1 LNRRPLRVV
10 ALPWLLAPI
19 AAVAYLLT
27 AFATVWSEPAF
38 DRLPPEGRAATLAR
52 RCPVDALLVMGAAQ
66 YDGTPSG
73 AFERRLALAAALA
86 AEGCADRIVVS
97 GGGRDG
103 DRTTEGEAGVAW
115 LAPRVPAGVS
125 LQAETRARTS
135 VENLRFGAALLPPGR
150 ILIVTD
156 DLHAPRTRLAA
167 ERLGLDARV
176 IGARVTVG
184 RLRYAAREVIG
195 ALSYRFGAFD

>member
-1 LNRRPLRVV
+1 MKRRPLRAV
-10 ALPWLLAPI
+10 ALPWLLAPL

-38 DRLPPEGRAATLAR
+38 DRLPAAERAAAVERL
-52 RCPVDALLVMGAAQ
+52 CPVDALLVMGAAQ

-73 AFERRLALAAALA
+73 AFERRLALAASLSAS
-86 AEGCADRIVVS
+86 GCAVRIVVS

-115 LAPRVPAGVS
+115 LAPRVPGTVA
-125 LQAETRARTS
+125 LLAESSARTT

-150 ILIVTD
+150 LLIVTD

-167 ERLGLDARV
+167 ERLGLEAEV

-184 RLRYAAREVIG
+184 RIRYAVREVIG